1 MALINRVFALAF
13 KKYTLNMEKRLYI
26 SVSINYDVV

>member
-1 MALINRVFALAF
+1 MNRFFALAF

-26 SVSINYDVV
+26 SLSINYNVV